1 MAETLT
7 TSRPELGLADDTM
20 SQLAGIFKTLL
31 ADEYV
36 LYTKARNYHWN
47 VTGPQFIALH
57 RFFEELYTALE
68 TVIDEVAERI
78 RQYGQMAPGTMAEFL
93 QLARLKEEAP
103 ATYPNAREMV
113 VRLLADYE
121 ALVRYLREDIEKI
134 DDDYEDDGAEDYLTT
149 LLQQHQK
156 TAWMLRSLLE
166 GGSL

>member
-7 TSRPELGLADDTM
+7 TSRPEIGLADDAM

-121 ALVRYLREDIEKI
+121 ALVRYLRDDIEKI
-134 DDDYEDDGAEDYLTT
+134 DDDFEDDGAEDYLTM

>member
-36 LYTKARNYHWN
+36 LYTKAHNYHWN

-134 DDDYEDDGAEDYLTT
+134 DDDFEDDGAEDYLTM